1 MPDPGKAAEEED
13 DDKEESDRQERGGA
27 TSTVRDKM
35 EGYKWSDAEWAEW
48 NRRWQWGTSWQ
59 TSWTQHTS
67 GEKKDSETGVTGV
80 PASAMPSTGV
90 DHSDPWQR
98 PNVDPW
104 SRRTS
109 MSGAPHES
117 GRHDGWWGTQT
128 YHKGDYSD
136 PPSWSGWGYRLWR
149 RAVIRWNDH
158 TDIAV
163 WRRADR
169 VLRTLEWDLQAKLDH
184 ISEATL
190 ASPAFLTEILAV
202 LDVLAGEKAD
212 SERKRA
218 VRAALFEG
226 SRRADESIAQYALR
240 RESQFEVASRYITL
254 PDDVKGILLE
264 EQSGLT
270 KQAMQNLRVLTKGQH
285 SYSEVKKALHVLDV
299 EEESM
304 IKPGKVSY
312 FEDLAEYAET
322 DLEDDDDEEI
332 FLAIENEHVAEEEA
346 VALLA
351 DLQQDR
357 RRTWKENKLLKAAR
371 RKDRRHFDDKSS
383 RPARP
388 FNRRRMSVE
397 ELKKITFC
405 GNCGKKGHWREDCSE
420 SVKDSSRQPKTK
432 TNAFVFLGISEE
444 AKSSAAFFLGALSDA
459 KSMNGACFL
468 ELNPGQA
475 IVDPGAS
482 QDLIGLPSF
491 EKLQTKLARVGLQ
504 AIKLDEAPG
513 KAAGVG
519 GSAKTLFMALSPCIL
534 GGQPG
539 IIKLTVVEDDVP
551 QLLSIGLLEHGEA
564 VIDTGT
570 DKIHFR
576 KFGTEAR
583 MTRLPSGHR
592 TLDVAEWSG
601 GDFPIPE
608 KLTRELG
615 LCPGAFNLSPSARR
629 AYMSGFACFGD
640 RSQLFQFFQIQ
651 KSQAGEVRWL
661 SEHVL
666 GNFVEFRDFPSDFS
680 AARFRSTWLV
690 LDGMA
695 WLLERNARR
704 AEPDVC
710 DFTSHVMEVTDCPL
724 ESVGKH
730 WSNSRI
736 VSLFSTEPLL
746 LILRDDV
753 CCRVGVGRPNAVSSQ
768 IDERDK
774 PVEPS
779 HLDPSAHGGIR
790 TDVQQSEEVSH
801 QIRGGQRSLGESL
814 VSLHSEDDHHAW
826 RSEGIGAI
834 GQDNLSG
841 RLHTFQGRCERSD
854 EASSLSASQGI
865 RGQGSQPARDVD
877 QVLSVSD
884 QDQLC
889 EVQQGQPSSCS
900 TQEQVCGSGDPRE
913 RSTHAEDSHGFRFS
927 CLDECTDAGSGAT
940 AAGSDATA
948 DSEHRG
954 GHVSGDVPCGGRI
967 SSSPALSGR
976 GDAAISGTS
985 RDTDSAA
992 VPGSTAHH
1000 EADRSCLSAG
1010 CCLSD
1015 DVSGGA
1021 APANGSE
1028 LGHGSGISSSTR
1040 RGGVGSCLGEHERSL
1055 SGAAGASF
1063 TSCQSARALQCT
1075 DSSLQNWLLFP
1086 CNKASK
1092 RYLAR
1097 RGCQDCFV
1105 CTRQTDEGDQLIF
1118 LVKDAELVDDLVCG
1132 DYPEGREAHLTKKQK
1147 QLLLNSLERISTE
1160 FSHGSKNPAE
1170 STSSEKSDKKS
1181 QEPEGHQEQ
1190 SQESHDR
1197 SRNLQEPESH
1207 SRVREHFA
1215 ATLSEGE
1222 REDREII
1229 SRPIRSSRSNP
1240 PSSSE
1245 LRALGF
1251 TDVRPCSHGDV
1262 MEKSATPQKVMEL
1275 FSPPRVSIKA
1285 VAQGL
1290 TLTEPSNFD
1299 LTEGWDALNYQ
1310 HRQDMW
1316 KVLRE
1321 QKPDVV
1327 IMSPECRMF
1336 SQLMSINLS
1345 RIPVEKLTRDQMR
1358 ALIMWNLC
1366 LQVADFQLQNRRHFF
1381 LEQPAG
1387 ASSWQTHAARW
1398 LLGQKGVRFFSF
1410 DQCEL
1415 GLQVSAEGLSRK
1427 TTSVATSHAGIA
1439 FLLSQYQCT
1448 HGHQHVHLEN
1458 GLPRRA
1464 QVYPE
1469 DMVQTVIDGILAG
1482 PVEFSGVAADDHDLM
1497 DEEAEDQEEA
1507 EPQPRTP
1514 GTLQRDS
1521 SVLLTEE
1528 QKKKILRM
1536 HLNMGHLSKEQM
1548 LSMLKA
1554 AGAREGV
1561 LKFVKEK
1568 FECTYCMRQ
1577 RKPVERRHATIPR
1590 TFSFNRIIGLDFFYL
1605 SFGGRTFAFLNA
1617 VCHGTNFQQV
1627 GMLKNYDGGVPSSKE
1642 TWSLFSKIWIQP
1654 FGIPETM
1661 VCDGGSEFKQH
1672 FERAAEQQGILQIIT
1687 DAASPWQNGRVER
1700 HGGWVKDR
1708 AELEINSGQT
1718 VLTDSHDLEELI
1730 LATVS
1735 CKNRWYSR
1743 GGYSPCQLVFGVN
1756 PRVPTELL
1764 SDDALQELGW
1774 EEIECD
1780 AFDQDTATAAYNR
1793 SHQIRQKARQLCI
1806 EAACR
1811 DRIKSSI
1818 KQRTHKQRQW
1828 AVGQW
1833 VHVWRKFPGTG
1844 QGHLTR
1850 ARWTGPGVVVLQ
1862 AGHTV
1867 WVSMRAR
1874 LWKCNSDQ
1882 LRPATHHE
1890 SIGADMA
1897 RSGELQDLIAQGRS
1911 TKAGAVDVTTEGT
1924 PDDTGDGKVPSIEID
1939 KPMVQESIAD
1949 DLRTADTAKDIESEG
1964 QHLPLRQVSVPR
1976 PVIPEE
1982 TEGSV
1987 ADTVSEATAGSKRK
2001 SQHSDQDSA
2010 SNKKKIV
2017 EETVPRLDAHRVKRP
2032 VEDQEQANLEKIAL
2046 KTLRRLER
2054 EEKMRKISERKE
2066 AVASASSETPNQET
2080 TSSSSSMAL
2089 QQPSTE
2095 TSADGFAPQDAL
2107 MAELTEQGLSFLE
2120 LKIEDSCLMTKPV
2133 KTKSQ
2138 EFDMK
2143 LATDEE
2149 KKGFKASDEAEWKT
2163 ILDLKAVEV
2172 LNPAESRKVRRD
2184 HPHRILPSR
2193 FVRRK
2198 KPMPGL
2204 GQWKFKSRWCV
2215 LGHCDPD
2222 TGSYSTYSPMPMT
2235 ESISIFFQ
2243 LCTNMDM
2250 SVTFCDVTQ
2259 AFCQS
2264 EPLDRPEGDLYVE
2277 ACEGL
2282 GLPEGTVIRLVAPV
2296 YGLEDAPLRWHQTV
2310 INFLRSL
2317 GFERSLLEPCWYVRR
2332 DARHEVE
2339 AMILVEVDDLNVA
2352 ARKDVK
2358 DELLLALNQRFRF
2371 GKMEYDEADFAGR
2384 HVRVLPGRIEMNQ
2397 EKYIIEKLH
2406 PLKLP
2411 LGRKG
2416 DKSSRLKPDE
2426 FEAFRSMLYKVAWVA
2441 HQTRPEA
2448 AGVVSILSS
2457 RLKEGTIEDVSCLN
2471 KLIQHLRN
2479 TAQQSLTLH
2488 RFSNDKMILIAASD
2502 AGGVDSLPPDKSS
2515 EIDNVQGAW
2524 IIMAADRLPS
2534 ANQRIKVSILSWR
2547 SSKLRRRVASTL
2559 ASEALAFSQSLSEV
2573 EWIQIMIRDIIKGDV
2588 KRTDWTESLTPY
2600 VPVLKENCE
2609 LAEKLEQ
2616 CHVTDAKS
2624 LFDALKKESP
2634 MSRQD
2639 RRTSVELSIILEA
2652 LQKARSVIRWAPH
2665 PRMVADGLTKADIT
2679 RTNGALEELL
2689 RTSRLTLWDEKQ
2701 ELNLRKDDP
2710 AAKGR
2715 SRRASTRHRSLE
2727 ASEES
2732 FVLLSRINKNLGVL
2746 YQVTFF

>member
-1 MPDPGKAAEEED
+1 
-13 DDKEESDRQERGGA
+13 
-27 TSTVRDKM
+27 
-35 EGYKWSDAEWAEW
+35 
-48 NRRWQWGTSWQ
+48 
-59 TSWTQHTS
+59 
-67 GEKKDSETGVTGV
+67 
-80 PASAMPSTGV
+80 
-90 DHSDPWQR
+90 
-98 PNVDPW
+98 
-104 SRRTS
+104 
-109 MSGAPHES
+109 
-117 GRHDGWWGTQT
+117 
-128 YHKGDYSD
+128 
-136 PPSWSGWGYRLWR
+136 
-149 RAVIRWNDH
+149 
-158 TDIAV
+158 
-163 WRRADR
+163 
-169 VLRTLEWDLQAKLDH
+169 
-184 ISEATL
+184 
-190 ASPAFLTEILAV
+190 
-202 LDVLAGEKAD
+202 
-212 SERKRA
+212 
-218 VRAALFEG
+218 
-226 SRRADESIAQYALR
+226 
-240 RESQFEVASRYITL
+240 
-254 PDDVKGILLE
+254 
-264 EQSGLT
+264 
-270 KQAMQNLRVLTKGQH
+270 
-285 SYSEVKKALHVLDV
+285 
-299 EEESM
+299 
-304 IKPGKVSY
+304 
-312 FEDLAEYAET
+312 
-322 DLEDDDDEEI
+322 
-332 FLAIENEHVAEEEA
+332 
-346 VALLA
+346 
-351 DLQQDR
+351 
-357 RRTWKENKLLKAAR
+357 
-371 RKDRRHFDDKSS
+371 
-383 RPARP
+383 
-388 FNRRRMSVE
+388 
-397 ELKKITFC
+397 
-405 GNCGKKGHWREDCSE
+405 
-420 SVKDSSRQPKTK
+420 
-432 TNAFVFLGISEE
+432 
-444 AKSSAAFFLGALSDA
+444 
-459 KSMNGACFL
+459 
-468 ELNPGQA
+468 
-475 IVDPGAS
+475 
-482 QDLIGLPSF
+482 
-491 EKLQTKLARVGLQ
+491 
-504 AIKLDEAPG
+504 
-513 KAAGVG
+513 
-519 GSAKTLFMALSPCIL
+519 
-534 GGQPG
+534 
-539 IIKLTVVEDDVP
+539 
-551 QLLSIGLLEHGEA
+551 
-564 VIDTGT
+564 
-570 DKIHFR
+570 
-576 KFGTEAR
+576 
-583 MTRLPSGHR
+583 
-592 TLDVAEWSG
+592 
-601 GDFPIPE
+601 
-608 KLTRELG
+608 
-615 LCPGAFNLSPSARR
+615 
-629 AYMSGFACFGD
+629 
-640 RSQLFQFFQIQ
+640 
-651 KSQAGEVRWL
+651 
-661 SEHVL
+661 
-666 GNFVEFRDFPSDFS
+666 
-680 AARFRSTWLV
+680 
-690 LDGMA
+690 
-695 WLLERNARR
+695 
-704 AEPDVC
+704 
-710 DFTSHVMEVTDCPL
+710 
-724 ESVGKH
+724 
-730 WSNSRI
+730 
-736 VSLFSTEPLL
+736 
-746 LILRDDV
+746 
-753 CCRVGVGRPNAVSSQ
+753 
-768 IDERDK
+768 
-774 PVEPS
+774 
-779 HLDPSAHGGIR
+779 
-790 TDVQQSEEVSH
+790 
-801 QIRGGQRSLGESL
+801 
-814 VSLHSEDDHHAW
+814 
-826 RSEGIGAI
+826 
-834 GQDNLSG
+834 
-841 RLHTFQGRCERSD
+841 
-854 EASSLSASQGI
+854 
-865 RGQGSQPARDVD
+865 
-877 QVLSVSD
+877 
-884 QDQLC
+884 
-889 EVQQGQPSSCS
+889 
-900 TQEQVCGSGDPRE
+900 
-913 RSTHAEDSHGFRFS
+913 
-927 CLDECTDAGSGAT
+927 
-940 AAGSDATA
+940 
-948 DSEHRG
+948 
-954 GHVSGDVPCGGRI
+954 
-967 SSSPALSGR
+967 
-976 GDAAISGTS
+976 
-985 RDTDSAA
+985 
-992 VPGSTAHH
+992 
-1000 EADRSCLSAG
+1000 
-1010 CCLSD
+1010 
-1015 DVSGGA
+1015 
-1021 APANGSE
+1021 
-1028 LGHGSGISSSTR
+1028 
-1040 RGGVGSCLGEHERSL
+1040 
-1055 SGAAGASF
+1055 
-1063 TSCQSARALQCT
+1063 
-1075 DSSLQNWLLFP
+1075 
-1086 CNKASK
+1086 
-1092 RYLAR
+1092 
-1097 RGCQDCFV
+1097 
-1105 CTRQTDEGDQLIF
+1105 
-1118 LVKDAELVDDLVCG
+1118 
-1132 DYPEGREAHLTKKQK
+1132 
-1147 QLLLNSLERISTE
+1147 
-1160 FSHGSKNPAE
+1160 
-1170 STSSEKSDKKS
+1170 
-1181 QEPEGHQEQ
+1181 
-1190 SQESHDR
+1190 
-1197 SRNLQEPESH
+1197 
-1207 SRVREHFA
+1207 
-1215 ATLSEGE
+1215 
-1222 REDREII
+1222 
-1229 SRPIRSSRSNP
+1229 
-1240 PSSSE
+1240 
-1245 LRALGF
+1245 
-1251 TDVRPCSHGDV
+1251 

-1327 IMSPECRMF
+1327 IMSPE
-1336 SQLMSINLS
+1336 
-1345 RIPVEKLTRDQMR
+1345 
-1358 ALIMWNLC
+1358 
-1366 LQVADFQLQNRRHFF
+1366 
-1381 LEQPAG
+1381 
-1387 ASSWQTHAARW
+1387 
-1398 LLGQKGVRFFSF
+1398 
-1410 DQCEL
+1410 
-1415 GLQVSAEGLSRK
+1415 
-1427 TTSVATSHAGIA
+1427 
-1439 FLLSQYQCT
+1439 
-1448 HGHQHVHLEN
+1448 
-1458 GLPRRA
+1458 RA

-1568 FECTYCMRQ
+1568 FGC
-1577 RKPVERRHATIPR
+1577 
-1590 TFSFNRIIGLDFFYL
+1590 
-1605 SFGGRTFAFLNA
+1605 
-1617 VCHGTNFQQV
+1617 
-1627 GMLKNYDGGVPSSKE
+1627 
-1642 TWSLFSKIWIQP
+1642 
-1654 FGIPETM
+1654 
-1661 VCDGGSEFKQH
+1661 
-1672 FERAAEQQGILQIIT
+1672 
-1687 DAASPWQNGRVER
+1687 
-1700 HGGWVKDR
+1700 
-1708 AELEINSGQT
+1708 
-1718 VLTDSHDLEELI
+1718 
-1730 LATVS
+1730 
-1735 CKNRWYSR
+1735 
-1743 GGYSPCQLVFGVN
+1743 
-1756 PRVPTELL
+1756 
-1764 SDDALQELGW
+1764 
-1774 EEIECD
+1774 
-1780 AFDQDTATAAYNR
+1780 
-1793 SHQIRQKARQLCI
+1793 
-1806 EAACR
+1806 
-1811 DRIKSSI
+1811 
-1818 KQRTHKQRQW
+1818 
-1828 AVGQW
+1828 
-1833 VHVWRKFPGTG
+1833 
-1844 QGHLTR
+1844 
-1850 ARWTGPGVVVLQ
+1850 
-1862 AGHTV
+1862 
-1867 WVSMRAR
+1867 
-1874 LWKCNSDQ
+1874 
-1882 LRPATHHE
+1882 
-1890 SIGADMA
+1890 
-1897 RSGELQDLIAQGRS
+1897 ELQDLIAQGRS

-1939 KPMVQESIAD
+1939 KPMVQESIAH

-2001 SQHSDQDSA
+2001 SRHSDQDSA

-2017 EETVPRLDAHRVKRP
+2017 EETVVKRP

-2332 DARHEVE
+2332 DARNEVE

-2352 ARKDVK
+2352 TRKDVK
-2358 DELLLALNQRFRF
+2358 DELLSALNQRFRF

-2732 FVLLSRINKNLGVL
+2732 FALLSRINKNLGVL
-2746 YQVTFF
+2746 SQDAAAHAAGSPPEAAHAVGFESLSAAEQETYHQEHAAEELAYQEALKARKILEEELEEKIGQLLLCTSGGSILRLQVSEVEVMKRRQGGRCLMKVERSDSLISACLLSAVDAERDAPHSAECEREQVLTNKGMPTCANLGQVFRTLRKPVWRANFAMAEWREEAEDLDMRPEAIVSRLYLKVEYETLRRLPRHPEYLVFTIRPYMDPLPALGRTPLACRALAGEIRRLPEERGDSGWMRRWTGLAVGPAVLDYKGLGEPSVRAASLAFLDAVCAASGGITNLYEGGTRSDYIVVAHPEYALGRVGSGRGFDQKWDQSKVATRPPGGPMTLRLRDAGAELLQRVTVPLQTLPNPRERVLAKKCSSAGRIGQKLPGLDQDFQAFLHVLRSVLGDAEPSHFRRTRDEDVQSRPLGYDGRLTSGYFNNITEAGVSSHRRQTHDCLLELARRYVSDPEAVACELRLNGSWRYWARELQLVLRQERKLFDQQRTKAETLELQLRMAALA

>member
-1 MPDPGKAAEEED
+1 MMFAAE
-13 DDKEESDRQERGGA
+13 
-27 TSTVRDKM
+27 
-35 EGYKWSDAEWAEW
+35 
-48 NRRWQWGTSWQ
+48 
-59 TSWTQHTS
+59 
-67 GEKKDSETGVTGV
+67 SE
-80 PASAMPSTGV
+80 
-90 DHSDPWQR
+90 
-98 PNVDPW
+98 
-104 SRRTS
+104 
-109 MSGAPHES
+109 
-117 GRHDGWWGTQT
+117 
-128 YHKGDYSD
+128 
-136 PPSWSGWGYRLWR
+136 
-149 RAVIRWNDH
+149 
-158 TDIAV
+158 
-163 WRRADR
+163 
-169 VLRTLEWDLQAKLDH
+169 
-184 ISEATL
+184 
-190 ASPAFLTEILAV
+190 LAV
-202 LDVLAGEKAD
+202 RTPSQARLTNVTSPSNHPILILPHMAASGLMSNRVKKSRIRSEAD
-212 SERKRA
+212 SEALENHWYHFTRKMIIMHGGPRALERLGKTIYQGDFTPSRADASGVMKLPACQRPKEYEVKGANQHGTWTRCSLCQTKTSYVKYSKDNPPPA
-218 VRAALFEG
+218 VR
-226 SRRADESIAQYALR
+226 R
-240 RESQFEVASRYITL
+240 
-254 PDDVKGILLE
+254 
-264 EQSGLT
+264 
-270 KQAMQNLRVLTKGQH
+270 
-285 SYSEVKKALHVLDV
+285 
-299 EEESM
+299 
-304 IKPGKVSY
+304 
-312 FEDLAEYAET
+312 
-322 DLEDDDDEEI
+322 
-332 FLAIENEHVAEEEA
+332 
-346 VALLA
+346 
-351 DLQQDR
+351 
-357 RRTWKENKLLKAAR
+357 NK
-371 RKDRRHFDDKSS
+371 
-383 RPARP
+383 
-388 FNRRRMSVE
+388 
-397 ELKKITFC
+397 
-405 GNCGKKGHWREDCSE
+405 
-420 SVKDSSRQPKTK
+420 
-432 TNAFVFLGISEE
+432 
-444 AKSSAAFFLGALSDA
+444 
-459 KSMNGACFL
+459 
-468 ELNPGQA
+468 
-475 IVDPGAS
+475 
-482 QDLIGLPSF
+482 
-491 EKLQTKLARVGLQ
+491 
-504 AIKLDEAPG
+504 
-513 KAAGVG
+513 
-519 GSAKTLFMALSPCIL
+519 
-534 GGQPG
+534 
-539 IIKLTVVEDDVP
+539 
-551 QLLSIGLLEHGEA
+551 
-564 VIDTGT
+564 
-570 DKIHFR
+570 
-576 KFGTEAR
+576 
-583 MTRLPSGHR
+583 
-592 TLDVAEWSG
+592 
-601 GDFPIPE
+601 
-608 KLTRELG
+608 
-615 LCPGAFNLSPSARR
+615 
-629 AYMSGFACFGD
+629 
-640 RSQLFQFFQIQ
+640 
-651 KSQAGEVRWL
+651 
-661 SEHVL
+661 
-666 GNFVEFRDFPSDFS
+666 
-680 AARFRSTWLV
+680 
-690 LDGMA
+690 
-695 WLLERNARR
+695 
-704 AEPDVC
+704 
-710 DFTSHVMEVTDCPL
+710 
-724 ESVGKH
+724 
-730 WSNSRI
+730 
-736 VSLFSTEPLL
+736 
-746 LILRDDV
+746 
-753 CCRVGVGRPNAVSSQ
+753 
-768 IDERDK
+768 
-774 PVEPS
+774 
-779 HLDPSAHGGIR
+779 
-790 TDVQQSEEVSH
+790 
-801 QIRGGQRSLGESL
+801 
-814 VSLHSEDDHHAW
+814 
-826 RSEGIGAI
+826 
-834 GQDNLSG
+834 
-841 RLHTFQGRCERSD
+841 
-854 EASSLSASQGI
+854 
-865 RGQGSQPARDVD
+865 
-877 QVLSVSD
+877 
-884 QDQLC
+884 
-889 EVQQGQPSSCS
+889 
-900 TQEQVCGSGDPRE
+900 
-913 RSTHAEDSHGFRFS
+913 
-927 CLDECTDAGSGAT
+927 
-940 AAGSDATA
+940 
-948 DSEHRG
+948 
-954 GHVSGDVPCGGRI
+954 
-967 SSSPALSGR
+967 
-976 GDAAISGTS
+976 
-985 RDTDSAA
+985 SAA
-992 VPGSTAHH
+992 VETYVSAQPMPRTPMASGSAALTSALMPDLEQLLQGQTQQLTQSTAAVMSQVMSPVVEGFHQALRYQA
-1000 EADRSCLSAG
+1000 EEMQRSQ
-1010 CCLSD
+1010 
-1015 DVSGGA
+1015 
-1021 APANGSE
+1021 
-1028 LGHGSGISSSTR
+1028 
-1040 RGGVGSCLGEHERSL
+1040 ERQE
-1055 SGAAGASF
+1055 
-1063 TSCQSARALQCT
+1063 TQIQ
-1075 DSSLQNWLLFP
+1075 QLF
-1086 CNKASK
+1086 
-1092 RYLAR
+1092 LAQQR
-1097 RGCQDCFV
+1097 IM
-1105 CTRQTDEGDQLIF
+1105 RQTDPACQPGAAFPMMSQEELHRRMAQSLAMAQGYPLPPDEEEWDRVSENMSGDQLIF

-1327 IMSPECRMF
+1327 IMSPE
-1336 SQLMSINLS
+1336 
-1345 RIPVEKLTRDQMR
+1345 
-1358 ALIMWNLC
+1358 
-1366 LQVADFQLQNRRHFF
+1366 
-1381 LEQPAG
+1381 
-1387 ASSWQTHAARW
+1387 
-1398 LLGQKGVRFFSF
+1398 
-1410 DQCEL
+1410 
-1415 GLQVSAEGLSRK
+1415 
-1427 TTSVATSHAGIA
+1427 
-1439 FLLSQYQCT
+1439 
-1448 HGHQHVHLEN
+1448 
-1458 GLPRRA
+1458 RA

-1568 FECTYCMRQ
+1568 FGCTYCMRQ

-1939 KPMVQESIAD
+1939 KPMVQESIAH

-2001 SQHSDQDSA
+2001 SRHSDQDSA

-2017 EETVPRLDAHRVKRP
+2017 EETVVKRP

-2282 GLPEGTVIRLVAPV
+2282 VLPEGTVIRLVAPV

-2332 DARHEVE
+2332 DARNEVE

-2352 ARKDVK
+2352 TRKDVK
-2358 DELLLALNQRFRF
+2358 DELLSALNQRFRF

-2732 FVLLSRINKNLGVL
+2732 FALLSRINKNLG
-2746 YQVTFF
+2746 